1 MTATLVAPFETPNR
15 WNHDHI
21 AQPTSDL
28 ATLIERVQHGDQ
40 AAFADLYDVIA
51 PMVFGTVKRVLRD
64 QAMSEEVTQEVF
76 VELWTSAARFDD
88 TKGSVSTWAFTIA
101 RRRAVDRV
109 RREQSQRRRIE
120 HLGRRRQDEES
131 LTDDTVVTSID
142 AEWVTQALGELPSDQ
157 RQIIELAFIQGL
169 SHSAIAEQLGLSL
182 GTVKGRVRGGL
193 RRLSVK
199 LGGDS

>member
-1 MTATLVAPFETPNR
+1 MMATLAVPVDAPHPWHHDRIAAPTP
-15 WNHDHI
+15 
-21 AQPTSDL
+21 DL
-28 ATLIERVQHGDQ
+28 RTLIDRVQRGDQ
-40 AAFADLYDVIA
+40 TAFAGLYDAIA

-88 TKGSVSTWAFTIA
+88 TKASVTTWAVTIA

-109 RREQSQRRRIE
+109 RTEQSQRNRIE
-120 HLGRRRQDEES
+120 HLGRRRQDEEP
-131 LTDDTVVTSID
+131 LTDDTVVSSIE
-142 AEWVTQALGELPSDQ
+142 AERVTRALDELPSDQ

-169 SHSAIAEQLGLSL
+169 SHSAIAELLGLSL

-193 RRLSVK
+193 RRLSGK